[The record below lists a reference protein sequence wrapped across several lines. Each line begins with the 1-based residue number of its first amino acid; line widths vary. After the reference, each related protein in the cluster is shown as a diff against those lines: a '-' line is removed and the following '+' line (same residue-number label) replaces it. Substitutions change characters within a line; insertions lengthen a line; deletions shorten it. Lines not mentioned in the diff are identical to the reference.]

1 MAKTKAELF
10 KEAQRSELV
19 PEDSS
24 ADDFS
29 VAQLEALLGGN
40 VAAWKGSVSSER
52 PLVAPDGHPNLTQE
66 DIDSRA

>member
-29 VAQLEALLGGN
+29 AAQLEALLGGN
-40 VAAWKGSVSSER
+40 VAAWQGSLSSTG
-52 PLVAPDGHPNLTQE
+52 PLVAPDGHPTLTKE
-66 DIDSRA
+66 DVDARS